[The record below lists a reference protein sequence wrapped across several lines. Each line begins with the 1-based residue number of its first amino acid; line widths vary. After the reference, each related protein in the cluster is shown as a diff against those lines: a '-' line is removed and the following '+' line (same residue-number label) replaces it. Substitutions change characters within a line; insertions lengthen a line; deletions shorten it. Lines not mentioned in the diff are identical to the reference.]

1 MLVKK
6 ELMLLDINT
15 LLFCLYRIVNKYLTL
30 NF

>member
-15 LLFCLYRIVNKYLTL
+15 PLFCLYRIVNKYLTF